1 MGVQLHTTVLP
12 YSGDSSN
19 TSLSH
24 LEKCCQS
31 PSGCMN
37 SGSGIACLTRYSSTT
52 SGRYS
57 IPRLV
62 HEVAFGALQ
71 AYEKRDMAFG
81 CFVHVTLGSV
91 TPLLDIIGLS
101 WLLLSYPCC
110 QAQLLTLLFYPSRP
124 TSCPATG
131 LANQLANGEQQVAI
145 ALRRLPGERR
155 KTIDNEGR
163 RMTNELRSGT
173 SRSIEEAALAASSD
187 GPMGSSVMETM
198 RPAMMLVAGMIRNQS
213 PAHVQTIEL
222 Q

>member
-131 LANQLANGEQQVAI
+131 VCRVAQSLQARRVHLERIECEVGQDPRGPKEHSLRQPEGQQMSGTNQF
-145 ALRRLPGERR
+145 RRLP
-155 KTIDNEGR
+155 
-163 RMTNELRSGT
+163 
-173 SRSIEEAALAASSD
+173 EE
-187 GPMGSSVMETM
+187 
-198 RPAMMLVAGMIRNQS
+198 Q
-213 PAHVQTIEL
+213 QTTKGLPISL
-222 Q
+222 PTVSNKWQLH